1 MEKTKKR
8 RGEKQMLS
16 IKLFPAEY
24 GDCIMLSIGKHH
36 QYNILIDGGLS
47 KTYQKYIKSEIQ
59 HIKEMRQKIGLI
71 VCTHMDNDHI
81 CGLIQ
86 VLKEADS
93 DFVENIWY
101 NGFLQIVDSRFYS
114 QKENNFTDRD
124 NKILDRIISKGMV
137 SDAEQEIGINE
148 GMSLGVLIEERK
160 IPLNLVVGGQVIC
173 SELVENRHE
182 IASNIFITVLGPS
195 KNDIIELE
203 DHWKKEMVSRNYMF
217 RVSDKIKLTEAF
229 EYQIECIKS
238 IYNKESFKISEDEDL
253 TKYIGDLEESDE
265 SIVNRSSISFIL
277 EYNDKKYLF
286 LGDAVIDKALLKKI
300 EDVVGFEYRFSA
312 IKLPHH
318 GSRYNITHDFIG
330 RYSADEYYCLTNSV
344 KYGHP
349 DLEVLATI
357 LCRDSKFKKLIFNYP
372 IDKAYFLNKE
382 EWKEKYNY
390 EVIIGDGKTMVERMF
405 E

>member
-1 MEKTKKR
+1 M
-8 RGEKQMLS
+8 MS

-24 GDCIMLSIGKHH
+24 GDCIMLSIGKEN

-59 HIKEMRQKIGLI
+59 HIREKRQKIGLL

-86 VLKEADS
+86 VLKETNP
-93 DFVENIWY
+93 DFIDNVWY
-101 NGFLQIVDSRFYS
+101 NGFFQIVNSRFYS
-114 QKENNFTDRD
+114 QKENYFTDRD
-124 NKILDRIISKGMV
+124 NKILDEIISQGVV
-137 SDAEQEIGINE
+137 SDSEQEIGINE
-148 GMSLGVLIEERK
+148 GMSLGVLIEESK
-160 IPLNLVVGGQVIC
+160 IPLNLVVEGRAIC
-173 SELVENRHE
+173 SELVENRYE
-182 IASNIFITVLGPS
+182 IATNIFITVLGPS
-195 KNDIIELE
+195 KNNIIELE
-203 DHWKKEMVSRNYMF
+203 DHWKKDMVSRNYMF

-238 IYNKESFKISEDEDL
+238 IYTNENFKICENEDL
-253 TKYIGDLEESDE
+253 TKYIGDLSERDE

-277 EYNDKKYLF
+277 EYNKRKYLF
-286 LGDAVIDKALLKKI
+286 LGDTVIDKTILKNI
-300 EDVVGFEYRFSA
+300 ENVVGFEYRFSA

-318 GSRYNITHDFIG
+318 GSRYNITHDFIS
-330 RYSADEYYCLTNSV
+330 RYSADEYYCLTNSI

-357 LCRDSKFKKLIFNYP
+357 LCKDSKFKKLIFNYP

-382 EWKEKYNY
+382 EWKEKHNY
-390 EVIIGDGKTMVERMF
+390 EVIIGDGKTIVERIF

>member
-1 MEKTKKR
+1 M
-8 RGEKQMLS
+8 MS

-24 GDCIMLSIGKHH
+24 GDCIMLSIGKEN

-59 HIKEMRQKIGLI
+59 HIKEKRQKIGLL

-86 VLKEADS
+86 VLKETNP
-93 DFVENIWY
+93 DFIDNVWY
-101 NGFLQIVDSRFYS
+101 NGFFQIVNSRFYS
-114 QKENNFTDRD
+114 QKENCSTDGD
-124 NKILDRIISKGMV
+124 NKILDEIISQGVV
-137 SDAEQEIGINE
+137 SDLEQEIGINE
-148 GMSLGVLIEERK
+148 GMSLGVLIEENK
-160 IPLNLVVGGQVIC
+160 IPLNLVVEGRAIC
-173 SELVENRHE
+173 SELVKNRYE
-182 IASNIFITVLGPS
+182 IATNIFITVLGPS
-195 KNDIIELE
+195 KNNIIELE
-203 DHWKKEMVSRNYMF
+203 DHWKKDMVSRNYMF
-217 RVSDKIKLTEAF
+217 RVSDKIKLTKAF
-229 EYQIECIKS
+229 EYQMERIKS
-238 IYNKESFKISEDEDL
+238 ICTNESFKICENEDL
-253 TKYIGDLEESDE
+253 TKYIGDLSERDE

-277 EYNDKKYLF
+277 EYNKRKYLF
-286 LGDAVIDKALLKKI
+286 LGDTLIDKTILKNI
-300 EDVVGFEYRFSA
+300 ENVVGFEYRFSA

-318 GSRYNITHDFIG
+318 GSRYNITHDFIS
-330 RYSADEYYCLTNSV
+330 RYSADEYYCLTNSI

-357 LCRDSKFKKLIFNYP
+357 LCKDSKFKKLIFNYP

-390 EVIIGDGKTMVERMF
+390 EIIIGDGKTIVERIF

>member
-1 MEKTKKR
+1 
-8 RGEKQMLS
+8 MLS

-24 GDCIMLSIGKHH
+24 GDCIMLSIGKEN

-47 KTYQKYIKSEIQ
+47 KTYQKYIKSQIQ
-59 HIKEMRQKIGLI
+59 HIKEKRQKIGLL

-86 VLKEADS
+86 VLKEMNS
-93 DFVENIWY
+93 DFIDNVWY
-101 NGFLQIVDSRFYS
+101 NGFLQIVNSRFYS
-114 QKENNFTDRD
+114 QKENSFTDRD
-124 NKILDRIISKGMV
+124 NKILDEIISQGVV

-148 GMSLGVLIEERK
+148 GMSLGVLIEESK
-160 IPLNLVVGGQVIC
+160 IPFNLVVEGRAIC
-173 SELVENRHE
+173 SELVENRYE
-182 IASNIFITVLGPS
+182 IATNIFITVLGPS
-195 KNDIIELE
+195 INNIIELE

-217 RVSDKIKLTEAF
+217 RVSDKIKLTAAF
-229 EYQIECIKS
+229 EYQIERIKS
-238 IYNKESFKISEDEDL
+238 IYTNESFKICENEDL
-253 TKYIGDLEESDE
+253 TKYIGDLSERDE

-286 LGDAVIDKALLKKI
+286 LGDTVIDKAILKNI
-300 EDVVGFEYRFSA
+300 ENVVGFEYRFSA

-318 GSRYNITHDFIG
+318 GSRHNITHDFIS

-344 KYGHP
+344 KYDHP

-357 LCRDSKFKKLIFNYP
+357 LCKDSKFKKLIFNYP
-372 IDKAYFLNKE
+372 INKAYFLNKE

-390 EVIIGDGKTMVERMF
+390 EVIIGNGKTIVERIF

>member
-1 MEKTKKR
+1 M
-8 RGEKQMLS
+8 MS

-24 GDCIMLSIGKHH
+24 GDCIMLSIGKEN

-59 HIKEMRQKIGLI
+59 HIKEKRQKIGLL

-86 VLKEADS
+86 VLKETNL
-93 DFVENIWY
+93 DFIDNIWY
-101 NGFLQIVDSRFYS
+101 NGFFQIVNSCFYS
-114 QKENNFTDRD
+114 QKENCFTDRD
-124 NKILDRIISKGMV
+124 NKILDEIISQGVV
-137 SDAEQEIGINE
+137 SDSEQEIGINE
-148 GMSLGVLIEERK
+148 GMSLGVLIEESK
-160 IPLNLVVGGQVIC
+160 IPLNLVVEGRAIC
-173 SELVENRHE
+173 SELVEIRYE
-182 IASNIFITVLGPS
+182 IATNIFITVLGPS
-195 KNDIIELE
+195 KNNIIELE
-203 DHWKKEMVSRNYMF
+203 DHWKKDMVSRNYMF

-229 EYQIECIKS
+229 EYQIERIKS
-238 IYNKESFKISEDEDL
+238 IYTNESFKICENEDL
-253 TKYIGDLEESDE
+253 TKYIGDLSERDE

-277 EYNDKKYLF
+277 EYNKKKYLF
-286 LGDAVIDKALLKKI
+286 LGDTVIDKTILKNI
-300 EDVVGFEYRFSA
+300 ENVVGFEYRFSA

-318 GSRYNITHDFIG
+318 GSRYNITHDFIS
-330 RYSADEYYCLTNSV
+330 RYSADEYYCLTNSI

-357 LCRDSKFKKLIFNYP
+357 LCKDSKFKKLIFNYP
-372 IDKAYFLNKE
+372 IDKAYFLDKE

-390 EVIIGDGKTMVERMF
+390 EVIIGDGKTIVERIF

>member
-1 MEKTKKR
+1 
-8 RGEKQMLS
+8 MLS

-318 GSRYNITHDFIG
+318 GSRYNITHDFIS

-357 LCRDSKFKKLIFNYP
+357 LCKDSKFKKLIFNYP

-390 EVIIGDGKTMVERMF
+390 DVIIGDGKTITERMF

>member
-1 MEKTKKR
+1 
-8 RGEKQMLS
+8 MLS

-238 IYNKESFKISEDEDL
+238 IYKKESFKISEDEDL

-286 LGDAVIDKALLKKI
+286 LGDAVINKALLKKI

-318 GSRYNITHDFIG
+318 GSRYNITHDFIS
-330 RYSADEYYCLTNSV
+330 RYNADEYYCLTNSV

-357 LCRDSKFKKLIFNYP
+357 LCKDSKFKKLIFNYP

-390 EVIIGDGKTMVERMF
+390 DVIIGDGKTIVERMF

>member
-1 MEKTKKR
+1 
-8 RGEKQMLS
+8 MLS

-24 GDCIMLSIGKHH
+24 GDCIMLSIGKEN

-47 KTYQKYIKSEIQ
+47 KTYQKYIKSQIQ
-59 HIKEMRQKIGLI
+59 HIKEKRQKIGLL

-86 VLKEADS
+86 VLKEMNS
-93 DFVENIWY
+93 DFIDNVWY
-101 NGFLQIVDSRFYS
+101 NGFLQIVNSRFYS
-114 QKENNFTDRD
+114 QKENSFTDRD
-124 NKILDRIISKGMV
+124 NKILDEIISQGVV

-148 GMSLGVLIEERK
+148 GMSLGGLIEESK
-160 IPLNLVVGGQVIC
+160 IPLNLVVEGRAIC
-173 SELVENRHE
+173 SELVENRYE
-182 IASNIFITVLGPS
+182 IATNIFITVLGPS
-195 KNDIIELE
+195 INNIIELE

-217 RVSDKIKLTEAF
+217 RVSDKIKLTAAF
-229 EYQIECIKS
+229 EYQIERIKS
-238 IYNKESFKISEDEDL
+238 IYTNESFKICENEDL
-253 TKYIGDLEESDE
+253 TKYIGDLSERDE

-286 LGDAVIDKALLKKI
+286 LGDTVIDKAILKNI
-300 EDVVGFEYRFSA
+300 ENVVGFEYRFSA

-318 GSRYNITHDFIG
+318 GSRYNITHDFIS
-330 RYSADEYYCLTNSV
+330 RYSADEYYCLTNSI

-357 LCRDSKFKKLIFNYP
+357 LCKDSKFKKLIFNYP
-372 IDKAYFLNKE
+372 INKAYFLNKE

-390 EVIIGDGKTMVERMF
+390 EVIIGNGKTIVERIF